1 MSNSKILLNR
11 NATSSVSLLKSEIIT
26 SDISNFASFS
36 ISGNLFR
43 VSSTVIIE
51 VVSFVAVVKTEALG
65 NTLEID
71 FASEPSKDLVK
82 TSKNTIAL
90 SMLFKGI

>member
-1 MSNSKILLNR
+1 M
-11 NATSSVSLLKSEIIT
+11 IT
-26 SDISNFASFS
+26 SDISNFASFN

-43 VSSTVIIE
+43 VSSTALLE
-51 VVSFVAVVKTEALG
+51 VVSVVAVVKTEALG

-71 FASEPSKDLVK
+71 FASEPSKALVK